1 MAVGRREDS
10 SVLPGGGENAE
21 TVRLPTDGTFR
32 GVQQNLRELSL
43 SCDSK
48 EHSQEWV
55 APRFCDL
62 IMGALSQ
69 RAGRLAPAFLHTGFE
84 SGLLASLPISEHSVG
99 TAEHA
104 ESSSV
109 QIITCRVDCCLMNNP
124 PGLHLNPCSHPRC
137 RIAPPC
143 TQLQLPVFSS
153 VLNFQQVQFFLFPH
167 LFFDVFHLFL
177 LPLSWLVIFV
187 ILSTIDNS
195 EVDFC

>member
-21 TVRLPTDGTFR
+21 TVRLPMDGSFR

-48 EHSQEWV
+48 EHSQERV

-84 SGLLASLPISEHSVG
+84 SGLLASLPISEHLVG

-124 PGLHLNPCSHPRC
+124 PACISTLALTHDAEL
-137 RIAPPC
+137 
-143 TQLQLPVFSS
+143 LLPVLSFSYLCSLVFLTSNKFSS
-153 VLNFQQVQFFLFPH
+153 FSFLICSLTFSSFF
-167 LFFDVFHLFL
+167 
-177 LPLSWLVIFV
+177 
-187 ILSTIDNS
+187 
-195 EVDFC
+195 FCL